1 MTEYR
6 FFQLGLSPFNETVEG
21 EKWANQK
28 GGQWRGT
35 SRLSVTYSFGPPM
48 SGCCGSKVRIN
59 GDQPIPRIVDPD
71 RAVVFRMPRR
81 GYGAA
86 HGTTETIDGT
96 HWSGLARL
104 IGLAANRGEDAG
116 WLKIKRDQRRITG
129 DGRRSEWR

>member
-1 MTEYR
+1 MGEPKGRPMEGNKSTVRYI
-6 FFQLGLSPFNETVEG
+6 QL
-21 EKWANQK
+21 
-28 GGQWRGT
+28 
-35 SRLSVTYSFGPPM
+35 GPPM